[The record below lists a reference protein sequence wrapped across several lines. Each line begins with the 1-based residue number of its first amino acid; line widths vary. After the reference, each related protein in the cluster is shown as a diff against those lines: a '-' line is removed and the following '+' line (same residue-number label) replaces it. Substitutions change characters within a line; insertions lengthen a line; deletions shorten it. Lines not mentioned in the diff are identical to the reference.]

1 MRVQSFAQHFV
12 PLMLVVAATCAP
24 GQVFAD
30 WPSSPLANVP
40 LCSSANSQLS
50 PVIATDGM
58 GGAII
63 AWNDL
68 RGGPSYDIYAQ
79 NVRSDGTVNINW
91 PANGIAVCTATGD
104 QLNARVVSEGS
115 GGVIVAWRDTRAG
128 TNDIYAQHVVASGT
142 VDASWPVNGVAIC
155 SATGSQTSLVAVSD
169 GSGGAII
176 AWLDFRSDT
185 TSNVY
190 AQHVLASGTVDS
202 NWPVDGRALCLAT
215 GNQQRP
221 TITSDGQGGA
231 IVAWQD
237 FRGGATADIYCS
249 RVLGSGVVDSAW
261 PSDGLIVCDA
271 TGSQLVPDVVGDSQH
286 GALVSWYDFRG
297 GSTSDIYVQHVGG
310 SGIVDQTWPANG
322 KLLCSATG
330 NQQIPRSV
338 SDGAGGAIVAWM
350 DFRNAATGTDLYAQ
364 HIRAD
369 GIVDPAWPL
378 DGRDL
383 CTAFGNQ
390 QNHTIVQDGAGGA
403 IVSWEDTRAAGQF
416 DVYSHHMLASGAVDP
431 LWPTNGRAICT
442 AATNQQ
448 LPVTL
453 ADGSG
458 GAVVAWADYRATGGA
473 FADIYAQRVQ
483 ADGQLGGSVVDVPVE
498 QLLALTLD
506 GLRPNPWNGGSLT
519 LRFSLAN
526 DAAATLE
533 VLDAAGRRVTAR
545 QLNPRSGGIRVET
558 LELTHRLVPGVYFA
572 RLRQGPAERVK
583 RFVVLE

>member
-1 MRVQSFAQHFV
+1 
-12 PLMLVVAATCAP
+12 
-24 GQVFAD
+24 
-30 WPSSPLANVP
+30 
-40 LCSSANSQLS
+40 
-50 PVIATDGM
+50 VIATDGA
-58 GGAII
+58 GGAIV
-63 AWNDL
+63 AWIDQRDGL
-68 RGGPSYDIYAQ
+68 SYDVYAQ
-79 NVRSDGTVNINW
+79 NVRSDGSVNINW
-91 PANGIAVCTATGD
+91 PANGIAVCTAAGD
-104 QLNARVVSEGS
+104 QLNVRVVSESS
-115 GGVIVAWRDTRAG
+115 GGVIVAWQDTRTG
-128 TNDIYAQHVVASGT
+128 TGDIYAQHVVASGA
-142 VDASWPVNGVAIC
+142 VDALWSVNGVAIC
-155 SATGSQTSLVAVSD
+155 SATGTQVNPVAVSD

-176 AWLDFRSDT
+176 AWLDFRSGT
-185 TSNVY
+185 TSDVY
-190 AQHVLASGTVDS
+190 AQHIRASGTVDS
-202 NWPVDGRALCLAT
+202 DWPVDGRALCLAT
-215 GNQQRP
+215 GNQQRL
-221 TITSDGQGGA
+221 TIASDGQGGA

-249 RVLGSGVVDSAW
+249 HVLGNGVVDPGW

-297 GSTSDIYVQHVGG
+297 GSTSDIYAQHVGSTG
-310 SGIVDQTWPANG
+310 SVDSTWPANG
-322 KLLCSATG
+322 RLLCSATG

-350 DFRNAATGTDLYAQ
+350 DSRNAETGTDLYAQ

-369 GIVDPAWPL
+369 GFVDPAWPL
-378 DGRDL
+378 DGRAL
-383 CTAFGNQ
+383 CTALGGQ
-390 QNHTIVQDGAGGA
+390 TNHTIVQDGAGGA
-403 IVSWEDTRAAGQF
+403 IVSWEDTRTAQF
-416 DVYSHHMLASGAVDP
+416 DVYSHHVLASGAVDP

-442 AATNQQ
+442 LLRSQQ

-458 GAVVAWADYRATGGA
+458 GAILAWDDFRAGGA
-473 FADIYAQRVQ
+473 GFADIYAQRVQ
-483 ADGQLGGSVVDVPVE
+483 ADGQLGGSVVDVPADR
-498 QLLALTLD
+498 LLALTLD
-506 GLRPNPWNGGSLT
+506 GLLPNPWSGGALT

-545 QLNPRSGGIRVET
+545 QINPLSGGVRVET